1 VSMTRMG
8 IKEYVEA
15 LRERYSR
22 GSKKEKGK
30 VLDEF
35 VRVVGCH
42 RKSAVRLLGQTKA
55 NH

>member
-1 VSMTRMG
+1 MTRMG

-30 VLDEF
+30 FRRL
-35 VRVVGCH
+35 GCAH
-42 RKSAVRLLGQTKA
+42 HYVCSPAEHSVNTSAP
-55 NH
+55 